1 MTVTSCN
8 DDDNIVIP
16 NENENV
22 GKAVGN
28 FSAAEWNP
36 GGEKGTTTN
45 EQGCYSNPV
54 PQVADNADLYQTFKH
69 GETFFEHDYTLF
81 TAPFRGL
88 GPAWVRSGCEYCHP
102 SYGHGKR
109 QDKYRANEMGNGYLL
124 VIYHPTAGTD
134 PDGVKYAANSYV
146 RQVTGM
152 PQTQAMYPFKAPI
165 D

>member
-36 GGEKGTTTN
+36 GGEKGTTSN

-54 PQVADNADLYQTFKH
+54 PQVADNADLYQTIPAEDA
-69 GETFFEHDYTLF
+69 GAQEYEITSETIIYQVN
-81 TAPFRGL
+81 
-88 GPAWVRSGCEYCHP
+88 PA
-102 SYGHGKR
+102 
-109 QDKYRANEMGNGYLL
+109 
-124 VIYHPTAGTD
+124 I
-134 PDGVKYAANSYV
+134 
-146 RQVTGM
+146 
-152 PQTQAMYPFKAPI
+152 
-165 D
+165 

>member
-134 PDGVKYAANSYV
+134 PDGVKYTAPSTRAASISS
-146 RQVTGM
+146 GK
-152 PQTQAMYPFKAPI
+152 P
-165 D
+165 